1 MVSDFSDIRNK
12 KLGEIVL
19 ESLKCFLS
27 KDYGKTFEKFR
38 NDIAIISGS
47 SDKIIDIIAE
57 VALDGV
63 SALEQQ
69 IATSR
74 H

>member
-1 MVSDFSDIRNK
+1 M
-12 KLGEIVL
+12 
-19 ESLKCFLS
+19 KCFLS

-63 SALEQQ
+63 SALVGIVYVGIYKKKE
-69 IATSR
+69 
-74 H
+74 